1 MFEGIGALLRRS
13 LWKMDGS
20 ALREFPRPDEFA
32 RLLEIERHRADRAAS
47 AFSLLTLTPRDKRT
61 EAPTYECLAGIL
73 PRRLRITDHIGWL
86 DNRRV
91 GVIFPGTDAAG
102 AWKAADDVCRRFPD
116 GVPTPACAVLSY
128 PSAEPSQIGPHPE
141 VGRERSTS
149 GQLEPMETLF
159 LIKMP
164 LWKRALDILGASAGL
179 VIVSPLMLVVAAAI
193 KLTSPGPVLYTQLRS
208 GQGGK
213 PFRIY
218 KFRSMVIDAD
228 RQKERL
234 LALNEQ
240 DGPAFKLKND
250 PRVTPIGRFLRTTSI
265 DELPQ
270 LWNVLRGEMTL
281 VGPRAMY
288 CPEAESCTQWQKR
301 RLDVRQGI
309 TCIWQVRGR
318 SAVGFDDWMRMD
330 LEYIRQR
337 SVLRD
342 LALLIQT
349 VPAVLSRKGAH

>member
-1 MFEGIGALLRRS
+1 MFEGVGAFLRRS
-13 LWKMDGS
+13 LWKTNGS
-20 ALREFPRPDEFA
+20 TLREFSRPDEFA

-47 AFSLLTLTPRDKRT
+47 VFSLLTLTPKDNRS
-61 EAPTYECLAGIL
+61 EALTYECLAGIL

-91 GVIFPGTDAAG
+91 GVIFPGTEAAG
-102 AWKAADDVCRRFPD
+102 AWKAADDVCRRFPE
-116 GVPTPACAVLSY
+116 GVPTPICAVLSY
-128 PSAEPSQIGPHPE
+128 PSVESSQIGPHPE

-193 KLTSPGPVLYTQLRS
+193 KVTSPGPVLYTQLRS
-208 GQGGK
+208 LQGGK

-228 RQKERL
+228 CQKERL
-234 LALNEQ
+234 LLLNEQ
-240 DGPAFKLKND
+240 DGPAFKLKHD
-250 PRVTPIGRFLRTTSI
+250 PRVTPVGHFLRSTSI

-288 CPEAESCTQWQKR
+288 CPEVARCTQWQKR
-301 RLDVRQGI
+301 RLDVTQGI